1 MREVSSDYDVGG
13 RGGGEGIRI
22 RHLNKNAG
30 FKEKNKL
37 PNTLF
42 PQMPGYRTLSSPNG
56 PSASSL
62 EDDCSDVWFH
72 SFLTTLSLNKMSAP
86 GLGSVHVHAAQITT

>member
-1 MREVSSDYDVGG
+1 MEKEEEE
-13 RGGGEGIRI
+13 EGKASGLGIKI
-22 RHLNKNAG
+22 KTLVLNLQ
-30 FKEKNKL
+30 NKL

-42 PQMPGYRTLSSPNG
+42 PHTLRYRTLSSPNA

-72 SFLTTLSLNKMSAP
+72 SFLRTLSLIEMSAP
-86 GLGSVHVHAAQITT
+86 GLGSAHVHAAQITT